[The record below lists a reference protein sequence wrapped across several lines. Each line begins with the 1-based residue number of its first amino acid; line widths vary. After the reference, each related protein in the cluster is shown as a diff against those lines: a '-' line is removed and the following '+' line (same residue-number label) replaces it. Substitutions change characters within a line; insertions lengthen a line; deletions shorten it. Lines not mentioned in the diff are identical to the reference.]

1 MWNKQLKIKLS
12 NDNYEELISDYE
24 LLYWIIY
31 ACLILTLYSLIEGD
45 TNQNEVAILDKCLH

>member
-1 MWNKQLKIKLS
+1 MADK
-12 NDNYEELISDYE
+12 LISDTE

-31 ACLILTLYSLIEGD
+31 ACLILTLYSLIESD

>member
-1 MWNKQLKIKLS
+1 M
-12 NDNYEELISDYE
+12 SDYE
-24 LLYWIIY
+24 LWYWIIY